1 MNRLRTAA
9 WAFCGLA
16 SCGGRTLD
24 DIFVGPAASPAVVSV
39 VTDAGA
45 ETGPKDASVDA
56 DAAPAKVPLPDSA
69 TVVDLGLRTTGELV
83 TFPIPAG
90 TLGFQL
96 VVQAPDEDALV
107 RIDRLVSPS
116 GQVLFEEGKPRGTEL
131 PTAEGFGWAT
141 AAVPQ
146 SDVYSKSPV
155 ESGVFSAKV
164 FGEVSGRVLRV
175 SLVLQK
181 TKDGFFHGGE
191 LDLHVY
197 VPKGLMLSQ
206 PGLRHEVTAQGAAVD
221 DALQA
226 RIDAF
231 YELLDALVGVQRG
244 AVSYHGIGARFT
256 SVLDEPSLRAAFQ
269 ETRVTPAGQA
279 LHVVFTNDLGE
290 ALGVAPAIPGFA
302 VTTGTSM
309 SAIAV
314 TQYED
319 SSPEVDAFTML
330 HEMGHFAG
338 LSHTT
343 EINFDT
349 TDAGGPPYYDP
360 LADTPR
366 CNGGVTAENALDCPD
381 YRNVMFPTGDQSTGL
396 LSTGQE
402 RVLRGSPIYRARA
415 SGPSVFP
422 PRRPLADRFVVA
434 GHSVLRRCVLLRGR
448 R

>member
-24 DIFVGPAASPAVVSV
+24 DIFVAPAASPAVVSV

-197 VPKGLMLSQ
+197 VPKAWQDSRFAV
-206 PGLRHEVTAQGAAVD
+206 PFFSAVVYAQCMHYAAVLHVMPQLEGQRRD
-221 DALQA
+221 GPLSGMRPALFFGGLAVLAVLLFAGFTQDFSQA
-226 RIDAF
+226 RSVYGIAAALHAWV
-231 YELLDALVGVQRG
+231 EVPLLLMALAPG
-244 AVSYHGIGARFT
+244 AGER
-256 SVLDEPSLRAAFQ
+256 
-269 ETRVTPAGQA
+269 PAG
-279 LHVVFTNDLGE
+279 
-290 ALGVAPAIPGFA
+290 
-302 VTTGTSM
+302 S
-309 SAIAV
+309 
-314 TQYED
+314 
-319 SSPEVDAFTML
+319 
-330 HEMGHFAG
+330 
-338 LSHTT
+338 
-343 EINFDT
+343 
-349 TDAGGPPYYDP
+349 
-360 LADTPR
+360 
-366 CNGGVTAENALDCPD
+366 GGVSEVGA
-381 YRNVMFPTGDQSTGL
+381 Y
-396 LSTGQE
+396 
-402 RVLRGSPIYRARA
+402 
-415 SGPSVFP
+415 
-422 PRRPLADRFVVA
+422 
-434 GHSVLRRCVLLRGR
+434 
-448 R
+448 